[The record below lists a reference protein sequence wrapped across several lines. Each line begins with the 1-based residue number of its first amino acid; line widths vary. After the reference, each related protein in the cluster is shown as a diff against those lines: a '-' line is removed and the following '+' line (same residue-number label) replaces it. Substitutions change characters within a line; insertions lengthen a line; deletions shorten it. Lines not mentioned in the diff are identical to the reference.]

1 MSKAKEIKPVKYVF
15 SDVVSLVKTYAN
27 DKKIVLEI
35 GSGTGNNL
43 VFFAENDFDTHGVE
57 IDQRAIDFAHDLL
70 QNKNLKADIRL
81 GDATKLPYNDGM
93 FDLVLDRACLQ
104 HNKLDKIVQIIK
116 EVERVLVKNGIFIIV
131 NFISQDDF
139 SAKDFDHNS
148 KSLAWWKSSYQIYDD
163 IHYTDKEELRS
174 LLKNFEII
182 YMEHIRTEV
191 LIPQRY
197 DKGSY
202 ILVAKKL

>member
-116 EVERVLVKNGIFIIV
+116 EV
-131 NFISQDDF
+131 
-139 SAKDFDHNS
+139 
-148 KSLAWWKSSYQIYDD
+148 
-163 IHYTDKEELRS
+163 
-174 LLKNFEII
+174 
-182 YMEHIRTEV
+182 
-191 LIPQRY
+191 
-197 DKGSY
+197 
-202 ILVAKKL
+202 